1 MTTDDGQRT
10 AAIQEL
16 FLEVLRSS
24 GQAKLA
30 VTGTSMLSSIW
41 PGDILEVRR
50 ESVAAISPGEVVLYA
65 RNGGLAA
72 HRVIEKAGRPERPLL
87 ITRGDRL
94 SVTDA
99 PVSPEELL
107 GRVTA
112 IVRRGRRMDP
122 RLTLGDRVASWV
134 LSRSE
139 LFTRLAVR
147 LRNRL

>member
-1 MTTDDGQRT
+1 MTTDDGRT

-50 ESVAAISPGEVVLYA
+50 ESAAAISPGEVVLYA
-65 RNGGLAA
+65 RNGGFAA
-72 HRVIEKAGRPERPLL
+72 HRVIEKVSGPEGPLL
-87 ITRGDRL
+87 VTRGDRL
-94 SVTDA
+94 SVSDA

-112 IVRRGRRMDP
+112 ILRRGRHIDP
-122 RLTLGDRVASWV
+122 RLTVRDRVVSWV
-134 LSRSE
+134 LARSE

-147 LRNRL
+147 FRNLL